1 MTKTTIRLLTLI
13 MAIVM
18 IFSLAACGKTE
29 ENKPAEKPDN
39 YGSDSGSSAPASSA
53 PSEKPADSSSS
64 AEPDATEAPDD
75 EGADDQALAA
85 EVWSYDTADYY
96 DDCEVVYDDILGGYY
111 EYYQAALATS
121 NVSERYALE
130 AIAEAK
136 LLDSAV
142 MLPTTTKGGNYAI
155 SRVAPRTVNSTL
167 WGNDSDRFHNAVVCT
182 EFISPADRDAIKAQ
196 WSALAGTGTFEAWV
210 KEYLADK
217 GYTIKDTYTLT
228 YTSDPQKWDGLATYR
243 SADSEAIVNTVD
255 GLLEYDIENV
265 QQPALAE
272 SYTVN
277 ADNTVYTF
285 KIRQGAQWS
294 DSQGRVIADVT
305 ADDFVAGMQ
314 HLLDAQQ
321 GLEGLAADDGVKIVN
336 AQAYIDGEVTDFADV
351 GVKAIDEYTVE
362 YTLEEPCLWFT
373 TLLGYNPFFPLCRSY
388 YESQGGKFGSEFD
401 LEDPNYLYA
410 SDPDHMA
417 YNGPY
422 LITNFTEANTIVFQ
436 ANPNYWNADN
446 INLKTITWL
455 YNDGSDD
462 LKAYN
467 DAKSGTV
474 DGSGLNTAAVEA
486 AKKDGLFEQF
496 AYISETDATS
506 YMAFFNVMRNQVVN
520 VNDATVGVSTKTVGQ
535 ANVYNAAMAN
545 KHFRH
550 ALATSLD
557 RGSYNAQSVGEEL
570 KFNNL
575 RNSYTPATFVSLPE
589 EVTVSINGKD
599 TTFPAGTYYGAIMQA
614 QLDADG
620 FEIKVWDPTADGG
633 IGSGD
638 GYDGWYNPTYA
649 QSELDMAID
658 ELAADGWD
666 ISTDN
671 PIVIEI
677 PYAGNSPVRTN
688 RANVCK
694 QSIEKTFGGLVE
706 VRLIDCIDTDG
717 WLYAGYYPDYG
728 YEMNAD
734 FMDVSGWGPDYGDP
748 QTYLATMTP
757 APGGMVKSCGIY

>member
-1 MTKTTIRLLTLI
+1 MSKKIFRLVAVV
-13 MAIVM
+13 MAIAV
-18 IFSLAACGKTE
+18 IFSFAACGKKDP
-29 ENKPAEKPDN
+29 NAGK
-39 YGSDSGSSAPASSA
+39 
-53 PSEKPADSSSS
+53 
-64 AEPDATEAPDD
+64 
-75 EGADDQALAA
+75 LAA
-85 EVWSYDTADYY
+85 ETWTYDPANYY
-96 DDCEVVYDDILGGYY
+96 DDSEKVYNDVLGGYY
-111 EYYQAALATS
+111 ENYQTALEKT
-121 NVSERYALE
+121 NVSERYAYE

-136 LLDSAV
+136 LLASAI
-142 MLPTTTKGGNYAI
+142 MLPTTTRGGNYAI
-155 SRVAPRTVNSTL
+155 SRAVPRTINSTL
-167 WGNDSDRFHNAVVCT
+167 WGNDSDRFHDVLVAT
-182 EFISPADRDAIKAQ
+182 DFIKPADRDAIKAK
-196 WSALAGTGTFEAWV
+196 WAELAGTGTFEDWA
-210 KEYLADK
+210 KQYLKDQ
-217 GYTIKDTYTLT
+217 GYTLKDTYTIG

-243 SADSEAIVNTVD
+243 AADSEAIVNTTD

-277 ADNTVYTF
+277 DDSTVYTF
-285 KIRQGAQWS
+285 KIRQGAKWS

-321 GLEGLAADDGVKIVN
+321 GLEGLAANDGVKIVN
-336 AQAYIDGEVTDFADV
+336 AQAYIEGTVTDFAEV
-351 GVKAIDEYTVE
+351 GVKALDKYTVE

-388 YESQGGKFGSEFD
+388 YESQGGKFGADFD
-401 LEDPNYLYA
+401 MEAASYLYA

-417 YNGPY
+417 YCGPY

-436 ANPNYWNADN
+436 ANPNYWNKDG
-446 INLKTITWL
+446 INVKTITWL
-455 YNDGSDD
+455 FNDGSDD

-467 DAKSGTV
+467 DAKNGV
-474 DGSGLNTAAVEA
+474 IDGAGLNSAAVEA
-486 AKKDGLFEQF
+486 AKAEGLFDQF

-506 YMAFFNVMRNQVVN
+506 YMAFFNVMRNAFAN
-520 VNDATVGVSTKTVGQ
+520 SNDATIGVSTKTVAQ
-535 ANVYNAAMAN
+535 AEAYNKAMAN
-545 KHFRH
+545 IHFRH

-557 RGSYNAQSVGEEL
+557 RGAYNAQSVGEEL

-575 RNSYTPATFVSLPE
+575 RNSYTPATFVKLE
-589 EVTVSINGKD
+589 EDVTVDING
-599 TTFPAGTYYGAIMQA
+599 TATSFPAGTFYGEIVQA

-620 FEIKVWDPTADGG
+620 FQVKVWDPTADGG

-638 GYDGWYNPTYA
+638 GFDGWYNPTYA
-649 QSELDMAID
+649 KAELDIAVK
-658 ELAADGWD
+658 ELDKEGVKV
-666 ISTDN
+666 SKKN

-677 PYAGNSPVRTN
+677 PYPGNSEMRTN
-688 RANVCK
+688 RANVIK
-694 QSIEKTFGGLVE
+694 QSIEATFEGLVE
-706 VRLIDCIDTDG
+706 VRLVDCIDTDG
-717 WLYAGYYPDYG
+717 WLNAGYYPDYG